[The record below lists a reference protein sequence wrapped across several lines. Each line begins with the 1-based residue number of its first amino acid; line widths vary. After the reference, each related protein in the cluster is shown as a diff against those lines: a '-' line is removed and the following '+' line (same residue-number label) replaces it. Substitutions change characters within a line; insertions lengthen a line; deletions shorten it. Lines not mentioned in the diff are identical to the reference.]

1 MSTTTKKFLVSLAAA
16 TTIAAPITFAAPAQA
31 TAGDSR
37 PGVCTAR
44 EYRAVQNGQS
54 KARVARIL
62 DGWGKQ
68 SFAYSIGGTRYET
81 RDYGRIS
88 AYTTMCSVD
97 FKNGR
102 VTGKF
107 RI

>member
-1 MSTTTKKFLVSLAAA
+1 MKKFLLGLVALATIAVSLTVAA
-16 TTIAAPITFAAPAQA
+16 TPAQA

-44 EYRAVQNGQS
+44 EYRAVQKGQT
-54 KARVARIL
+54 KARVANIL
-62 DGWGKQ
+62 DGYGRQ
-68 SFAYSIGGTRYET
+68 SFAYMIGGTRYET
-81 RDYGRIS
+81 REYGRIS
-88 AYTTMCSVD
+88 LYTTMCSVD

-102 VTGKF
+102 VIGKF

>member
-1 MSTTTKKFLVSLAAA
+1 MKKFLLGLVA
-16 TTIAAPITFAAPAQA
+16 TATIAAPLALATPAQA

-37 PGVCTAR
+37 PGVCTAQ
-44 EYRAVQNGQS
+44 EYRAVHNGQT
-54 KARVARIL
+54 KTRVARIL
-62 DGWGKQ
+62 DGRGKQ
-68 SFAYSIGGTRYET
+68 SFAYSIGGTHYET
-81 RDYGRIS
+81 RDYGRIA

-97 FKNGR
+97 FENGR